1 MSSAPGFQGSTSRL
15 LNLVKLMFNSDQIP
29 SVITA
34 EKIWRTGVFQI
45 WRATSPAGWSQL
57 QKVQQT
63 IAPPRP
69 NTLIKGAG
77 RAWEPAVLTLE
88 CFLQLPLMSV
98 WGSRSGLEPACLYP
112 ENSGKDSAGASLA
125 GTSPAYSSRS
135 GSFFP
140 PFILSEVSTLASC
153 PWTTPD
159 ASQGPAPAAPAP
171 GTGQVSRADAFVPPK
186 QLKWG
191 WGMRLGEERRWRWVR
206 GGERRF
212 WNQRRFL
219 PFTPFSDINA
229 VTGNHVVPSNA
240 MDIANGSS
248 KAIQGAC
255 Y

>member
-1 MSSAPGFQGSTSRL
+1 MSSAPGFQGSISWL

-125 GTSPAYSSRS
+125 GLLPLTQASLAVFSLHSSCLR
-135 GSFFP
+135 FQH
-140 PFILSEVSTLASC
+140 
-153 PWTTPD
+153 W
-159 ASQGPAPAAPAP
+159 PAAHE
-171 GTGQVSRADAFVPPK
+171 PPQMPPRDLLLLP
-186 QLKWG
+186 QLQAQDKFPEQ
-191 WGMRLGEERRWRWVR
+191 MHL
-206 GGERRF
+206 F
-212 WNQRRFL
+212 PQN
-219 PFTPFSDINA
+219 S
-229 VTGNHVVPSNA
+229 
-240 MDIANGSS
+240 
-248 KAIQGAC
+248 
-255 Y
+255 